1 MTYDQ
6 IQARITKLTRVN
18 LKIAHYLKIC
28 DLTHRSET
36 GEPCEDPRCKA
47 IARKYEENED
57 EILRLLDMK
66 HNVAPQQPYNV
77 IDSLLRP

>member
-1 MTYDQ
+1 MTIDE
-6 IQARITKLTRVN
+6 INARVRKLTRIN

-47 IARKYEENED
+47 IARRYFEIED
-57 EILRLLDMK
+57 EIISLLDLKYAMSDNKQFVVDRLLNK
-66 HNVAPQQPYNV
+66 
-77 IDSLLRP
+77 